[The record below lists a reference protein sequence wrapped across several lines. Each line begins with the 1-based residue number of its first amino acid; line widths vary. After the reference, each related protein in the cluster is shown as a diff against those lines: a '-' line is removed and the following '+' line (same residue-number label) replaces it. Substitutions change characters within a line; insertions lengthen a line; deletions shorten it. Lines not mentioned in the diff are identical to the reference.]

1 MLDPPLGFRPP
12 LSFYSRK
19 PVVVLPQPTKKTK
32 KRVDAEKGPETGPET
47 LSEDA
52 LDQHVQDVLSKRAK
66 FRRIMAGVWSFL
78 KTRKSDHDT

>member
-1 MLDPPLGFRPP
+1 MDFRPP

-32 KRVDAEKGPETGPET
+32 KQVDAEKSPETGQENI
-47 LSEDA
+47 SEDA

-78 KTRKSDHDT
+78 KTRESDRNT